1 MNGCPDADH
10 DDVID
15 HNDVCPN
22 VAGRRTVDPRTNGCP
37 DSDTDSRR

>member
-15 HNDVCPN
+15 HNDACPN
-22 VAGRRTVDPRTNGCP
+22 VAGPRTIDARTNGCP
-37 DSDTDSRR
+37 DGDMHRSR